1 MIRKTYGVSGLM
13 DWTTQIKAGKGSVS
27 VHFTGGALTAYGVTP
42 AKYSTSNPFF
52 QSVIEN
58 SEQFKSG
65 RIELLGT
72 MEVPD
77 DAATKARKARMA
89 AKAAEKPAKEEQS
102 PVTETPV
109 PETPAPVVKEPV
121 TPTTP
126 AEETPAEEVQPT
138 GETQDETLQGD
149 GDDADVGK
157 IKVADKP
164 DAIEY
169 LKEKFPEKGY
179 TAVKL
184 RTKTAFEAACK
195 ECGVEFLFS
204 SNSNCA
210 RQSSRERGSALSGEE
225 SVFTA

>member
-58 SEQFKSG
+58 SKQFKSG

-89 AKAAEKPAKEEQS
+89 AKAAEKPAKDEQS

-109 PETPAPVVKEPV
+109 PETPAPVAEETV

-149 GDDADVGK
+149 GDDADGGK
-157 IKVADKP
+157 IKVADKSE
-164 DAIEY
+164 AIEY
-169 LKEKFPEKGY
+169 LKEHFADKNY
-179 TAVKL
+179 TATSL

-195 ECGVEFLFS
+195 ECGVEF
-204 SNSNCA
+204 
-210 RQSSRERGSALSGEE
+210 
-225 SVFTA
+225 VFTA

>member
-58 SEQFKSG
+58 SKQFKSG

-89 AKAAEKPAKEEQS
+89 AKAAEKPAKDEQS

-109 PETPAPVVKEPV
+109 SETPAPVAEETV

-126 AEETPAEEVQPT
+126 AEEPPAEEAQPT

-149 GDDADVGK
+149 GEDADGGK
-157 IKVADKP
+157 IKVADKNE
-164 DAIEY
+164 AIEY
-169 LKEKFPEKGY
+169 LKEHFAEKNY
-179 TAVKL
+179 TATSL

-195 ECGVEFLFS
+195 ECGVEF
-204 SNSNCA
+204 
-210 RQSSRERGSALSGEE
+210 
-225 SVFTA
+225 VFTA

>member
-58 SEQFKSG
+58 SKQFKSG

-89 AKAAEKPAKEEQS
+89 AKAAEKPANEVQS
-102 PVTETPV
+102 TVTETPV
-109 PETPAPVVKEPV
+109 PETPANVVEEHV

-126 AEETPAEEVQPT
+126 EKESPADAEQPT
-138 GETQDETLQGD
+138 DDTQDETLQGD
-149 GDDADVGK
+149 GEDADGGK
-157 IKVADKP
+157 IKVADKNE
-164 DAIEY
+164 AIEY
-169 LKEKFPEKGY
+169 LKEHFAEKNY
-179 TAVKL
+179 TATSL

-195 ECGVEFLFS
+195 ECGVEF
-204 SNSNCA
+204 
-210 RQSSRERGSALSGEE
+210 
-225 SVFTA
+225 VFTA

>member
-58 SEQFKSG
+58 SKQFKSG

-89 AKAAEKPAKEEQS
+89 AKAAEKPAKDEQS

-149 GDDADVGK
+149 GDDAYGGK
-157 IKVADKP
+157 IKVADKN

-169 LKEKFPEKGY
+169 LKEHFAEKNY
-179 TAVKL
+179 TATSL

-195 ECGVEFLFS
+195 ECGVEF
-204 SNSNCA
+204 
-210 RQSSRERGSALSGEE
+210 
-225 SVFTA
+225 VFTA

>member
-58 SEQFKSG
+58 SKQFKSG

-89 AKAAEKPAKEEQS
+89 AKAAEKPAKDEQS

-126 AEETPAEEVQPT
+126 AEETPAEAEQPT

-149 GDDADVGK
+149 GEDADGGK
-157 IKVADKP
+157 IKVADKNE
-164 DAIEY
+164 AIEY
-169 LKEKFPEKGY
+169 LKEHFAEKNY
-179 TAVKL
+179 TATSL
-184 RTKTAFEAACK
+184 RTKTAFEVACK
-195 ECGVEFLFS
+195 ECGVEF
-204 SNSNCA
+204 
-210 RQSSRERGSALSGEE
+210 
-225 SVFTA
+225 VFTA

>member
-58 SEQFKSG
+58 SKQFKSG

-89 AKAAEKPAKEEQS
+89 AKAAEKPAKDEQS

-109 PETPAPVVKEPV
+109 PETPAPVAEETV

-126 AEETPAEEVQPT
+126 AEETPAEAEQPT

-149 GDDADVGK
+149 GEDADGGK
-157 IKVADKP
+157 IKVADKNE
-164 DAIEY
+164 AIEY
-169 LKEKFPEKGY
+169 LKEHFAEKNY
-179 TAVKL
+179 TATSL

-195 ECGVEFLFS
+195 ECGVEF
-204 SNSNCA
+204 
-210 RQSSRERGSALSGEE
+210 
-225 SVFTA
+225 VFTA

>member
-58 SEQFKSG
+58 SKQFKSG

-77 DAATKARKARMA
+77 DTATKARKARMA
-89 AKAAEKPAKEEQS
+89 AKAAEKPAKDEQS

-109 PETPAPVVKEPV
+109 PETPAPVAEETV

-126 AEETPAEEVQPT
+126 AEETPAESEQPT

-149 GDDADVGK
+149 GEDADGGK
-157 IKVADKP
+157 IKVADKNE
-164 DAIEY
+164 AIEY
-169 LKEKFPEKGY
+169 LKEHFAEKNY
-179 TAVKL
+179 TATSL

-195 ECGVEFLFS
+195 ECGVEF
-204 SNSNCA
+204 
-210 RQSSRERGSALSGEE
+210 
-225 SVFTA
+225 VFTA

>member
-58 SEQFKSG
+58 SKQFKTG

-77 DAATKARKARMA
+77 DAATKARNARMA
-89 AKAAEKPAKEEQS
+89 AKAAEKPAKDEQS

-126 AEETPAEEVQPT
+126 AEETPAEAEQPT

-149 GDDADVGK
+149 GEDADGGK
-157 IKVADKP
+157 IKVADKNE
-164 DAIEY
+164 AIEY
-169 LKEKFPEKGY
+169 LKEHFAEKNY
-179 TAVKL
+179 TATSL
-184 RTKTAFEAACK
+184 RNKTAFEAACK
-195 ECGVEFLFS
+195 ECGVEF
-204 SNSNCA
+204 
-210 RQSSRERGSALSGEE
+210 
-225 SVFTA
+225 VFTA

>member
-58 SEQFKSG
+58 SKQFKSG

-89 AKAAEKPAKEEQS
+89 AKAAEKPAKDEQS

-149 GDDADVGK
+149 GEDADGGK
-157 IKVADKP
+157 IKVADKNE
-164 DAIEY
+164 AIEY
-169 LKEKFPEKGY
+169 LKEHFPDKNY
-179 TAVKL
+179 TSSGL

-195 ECGVEFLFS
+195 ECGV
-204 SNSNCA
+204 
-210 RQSSRERGSALSGEE
+210 
-225 SVFTA
+225 VFVYKA

>member
-58 SEQFKSG
+58 SKQFKSG

-89 AKAAEKPAKEEQS
+89 AKAAEKPAKDEQS

-126 AEETPAEEVQPT
+126 AEENPAEAEQPT

-149 GDDADVGK
+149 GEDADGGK
-157 IKVADKP
+157 IKVADKNE
-164 DAIEY
+164 AIEY
-169 LKEKFPEKGY
+169 LKEHFAEKNY
-179 TAVKL
+179 TATSL

-195 ECGVEFLFS
+195 ECGVEF
-204 SNSNCA
+204 
-210 RQSSRERGSALSGEE
+210 
-225 SVFTA
+225 VFTA

>member
-13 DWTTQIKAGKGSVS
+13 DWTTQIKTGKVSVS

-65 RIELLGT
+65 RIMLLGE

-89 AKAAEKPAKEEQS
+89 AKAAEKPA
-102 PVTETPV
+102 PV
-109 PETPAPVVKEPV
+109 PETPAPVVEEPV

-126 AEETPAEEVQPT
+126 AKESPAESEQPT
-138 GETQDETLQGD
+138 DETQDETLQGD
-149 GDDADVGK
+149 GDDADGDK

-169 LKEKFPEKGY
+169 LKERFPEKGY

-184 RTKTAFEAACK
+184 RTKTAFDAACK
-195 ECGVEFLFS
+195 ECGVEF
-204 SNSNCA
+204 
-210 RQSSRERGSALSGEE
+210 
-225 SVFTA
+225 VFTA

>member
-58 SEQFKSG
+58 SKQFKSG

-89 AKAAEKPAKEEQS
+89 AKAAEKPAKDEQS

-109 PETPAPVVKEPV
+109 PETPAPVAEETV

-126 AEETPAEEVQPT
+126 AEEPPAEEAQPT

-149 GDDADVGK
+149 GDDADGGK
-157 IKVADKP
+157 IKVADKNE
-164 DAIEY
+164 AIEY
-169 LKEKFPEKGY
+169 LKEHFAEKNY
-179 TAVKL
+179 TATSL

-195 ECGVEFLFS
+195 ECGVEF
-204 SNSNCA
+204 
-210 RQSSRERGSALSGEE
+210 
-225 SVFTA
+225 VFTA

>member
-58 SEQFKSG
+58 SKQFKSG

-89 AKAAEKPAKEEQS
+89 AKAAEKPAKDEQS

-109 PETPAPVVKEPV
+109 PETPAHVAEETV

-126 AEETPAEEVQPT
+126 AEEPPAEEAQPT

-149 GDDADVGK
+149 GEDADGGK
-157 IKVADKP
+157 IKVADKNE
-164 DAIEY
+164 AIEY
-169 LKEKFPEKGY
+169 LKEHFAEKNY
-179 TAVKL
+179 TATSL

-195 ECGVEFLFS
+195 ECGVEF
-204 SNSNCA
+204 
-210 RQSSRERGSALSGEE
+210 
-225 SVFTA
+225 VFTA

>member
-58 SEQFKSG
+58 SKQFKSG

-89 AKAAEKPAKEEQS
+89 AKAAEKPAKDEQS
-102 PVTETPV
+102 PVTETPA

-126 AEETPAEEVQPT
+126 AEETPAEAEQPT

-149 GDDADVGK
+149 GEDADGGK
-157 IKVADKP
+157 IKVADKNE
-164 DAIEY
+164 AIEY
-169 LKEKFPEKGY
+169 LKEHFAEKNY
-179 TAVKL
+179 TATSL

-195 ECGVEFLFS
+195 ECGVEF
-204 SNSNCA
+204 
-210 RQSSRERGSALSGEE
+210 
-225 SVFTA
+225 VFTA

>member
-58 SEQFKSG
+58 SKQFKSG

-89 AKAAEKPAKEEQS
+89 SKAAEKHAKDEQS

-126 AEETPAEEVQPT
+126 AEETPAEAEQPT

-149 GDDADVGK
+149 GEDADGGK
-157 IKVADKP
+157 IKVADKNE
-164 DAIEY
+164 AIEY
-169 LKEKFPEKGY
+169 LKEHFAEKNY
-179 TAVKL
+179 TATSL
-184 RTKTAFEAACK
+184 RTKTAFEVACK
-195 ECGVEFLFS
+195 ECGVEF
-204 SNSNCA
+204 
-210 RQSSRERGSALSGEE
+210 
-225 SVFTA
+225 VFTA

>member
-58 SEQFKSG
+58 SKQFKSG

-89 AKAAEKPAKEEQS
+89 AKAAEKPAKDEQS

-149 GDDADVGK
+149 GDDAYGGK
-157 IKVADKP
+157 IKVADKNE
-164 DAIEY
+164 AIEY
-169 LKEKFPEKGY
+169 LKEHFAGKNH
-179 TAVKL
+179 TATSL

-195 ECGVEFLFS
+195 ECGVEF
-204 SNSNCA
+204 
-210 RQSSRERGSALSGEE
+210 
-225 SVFTA
+225 VFTA

>member
-58 SEQFKSG
+58 SKQFKSG

-89 AKAAEKPAKEEQS
+89 AKAAEKPAKDEQS

-121 TPTTP
+121 TPTTL

-149 GDDADVGK
+149 GDDAYGGK
-157 IKVADKP
+157 IKVADKNE
-164 DAIEY
+164 AIEY
-169 LKEKFPEKGY
+169 LKEHFAEKNY
-179 TAVKL
+179 TATSL

-195 ECGVEFLFS
+195 ECGVEF
-204 SNSNCA
+204 
-210 RQSSRERGSALSGEE
+210 
-225 SVFTA
+225 VFTA

>member
-13 DWTTQIKAGKGSVS
+13 DWTTQIKAGKGFVS

-58 SEQFKSG
+58 SKQFKSG

-89 AKAAEKPAKEEQS
+89 AKAAEKPAKDEQS

-138 GETQDETLQGD
+138 DETQDETLQGD
-149 GDDADVGK
+149 GEDADGGK
-157 IKVADKP
+157 IKVADKNE
-164 DAIEY
+164 AIEY
-169 LKEKFPEKGY
+169 LKEHFAEKNY
-179 TAVKL
+179 TATSL

-195 ECGVEFLFS
+195 ECGVEF
-204 SNSNCA
+204 
-210 RQSSRERGSALSGEE
+210 
-225 SVFTA
+225 VFTA

>member
-1 MIRKTYGVSGLM
+1 MKVKTYGVPGLTE
-13 DWTTQIKAGKGSVS
+13 WHGKLKAGSIEVS
-27 VHFTGGALTAYGVTP
+27 ASFVGGTASPSGAQP
-42 AKYSTSNPFF
+42 AYFMTKDPIVQF
-52 QSVIEN
+52 VIEH
-58 SEQFKSG
+58 SKEYKSG
-65 RIELLGT
+65 FIILVMSQDVAGEH
-72 MEVPD
+72 P
-77 DAATKARKARMA
+77 RMA
-89 AKAAEKPAKEEQS
+89 VPKPA
-102 PVTETPV
+102 PV

-149 GDDADVGK
+149 GEDADGGK
-157 IKVADKP
+157 VKVADKS

-195 ECGVEFLFS
+195 ECGVEF
-204 SNSNCA
+204 
-210 RQSSRERGSALSGEE
+210 
-225 SVFTA
+225 VFTA

>member
-58 SEQFKSG
+58 SKQFKSG

-89 AKAAEKPAKEEQS
+89 AKAAEKPAKDEQS

-109 PETPAPVVKEPV
+109 PETSAPVVKEPV

-126 AEETPAEEVQPT
+126 AEETPAEGVQPT
-138 GETQDETLQGD
+138 DETQDYTLQGD
-149 GDDADVGK
+149 GDDADGGK
-157 IKVADKP
+157 IKVADKNE
-164 DAIEY
+164 AIEY
-169 LKEKFPEKGY
+169 LKEHFAEKNY
-179 TAVKL
+179 TATSL

-195 ECGVEFLFS
+195 ECGVEF
-204 SNSNCA
+204 
-210 RQSSRERGSALSGEE
+210 
-225 SVFTA
+225 VFTA

>member
-42 AKYSTSNPFF
+42 AKYSTSDPFF

-58 SEQFKSG
+58 SKQFKSG

-89 AKAAEKPAKEEQS
+89 AKAAEKPAKDEQS

-149 GDDADVGK
+149 GDDAYGGK
-157 IKVADKP
+157 IKVADKNE
-164 DAIEY
+164 AIEY
-169 LKEKFPEKGY
+169 LKEHFAEKNY
-179 TAVKL
+179 TATSL

-195 ECGVEFLFS
+195 ECGVEF
-204 SNSNCA
+204 
-210 RQSSRERGSALSGEE
+210 
-225 SVFTA
+225 VFTA

>member
-58 SEQFKSG
+58 SKQFKSG

-89 AKAAEKPAKEEQS
+89 AKVAEKPAKDEQS

-109 PETPAPVVKEPV
+109 PETPAPVAEETV

-126 AEETPAEEVQPT
+126 AEETPAYVEQQT
-138 GETQDETLQGD
+138 GEAQDETSQGD
-149 GDDADVGK
+149 GEDADGGK
-157 IKVADKP
+157 IKVADKNE
-164 DAIEY
+164 AIEY
-169 LKEKFPEKGY
+169 LKEHFAEKNY
-179 TAVKL
+179 TATSL

-195 ECGVEFLFS
+195 ECGVEF
-204 SNSNCA
+204 
-210 RQSSRERGSALSGEE
+210 
-225 SVFTA
+225 VFTA

>member
-58 SEQFKSG
+58 SKHFKSG

-89 AKAAEKPAKEEQS
+89 AKAAEKPAKDEQS

-149 GDDADVGK
+149 GDDADGGK
-157 IKVADKP
+157 IKVADKNE
-164 DAIEY
+164 AIEY
-169 LKEKFPEKGY
+169 LKEHFAEKNY
-179 TAVKL
+179 TATSL
-184 RTKTAFEAACK
+184 RTKTAFEAACN
-195 ECGVEFLFS
+195 ECGVEF
-204 SNSNCA
+204 
-210 RQSSRERGSALSGEE
+210 
-225 SVFTA
+225 VFTA

>member
-1 MIRKTYGVSGLM
+1 MSDMIRKTYGVSGLM
-13 DWTTQIKAGKGSVS
+13 DWTTQIKTGKVSVS

-65 RIELLGT
+65 RIMLLSE

-77 DAATKARKARMA
+77 DAATKARKARKA
-89 AKAAEKPAKEEQS
+89 AKAAEKPA
-102 PVTETPV
+102 PV
-109 PETPAPVVKEPV
+109 PETPAPVAEGTV

-138 GETQDETLQGD
+138 GETQDETLQDDGNG
-149 GDDADVGK
+149 GDDADGNKV
-157 IKVADKP
+157 KVADKNE
-164 DAIEY
+164 AIEY
-169 LKEKFPEKGY
+169 LKEHFAEKNY
-179 TAVKL
+179 TATSL

-195 ECGVEFLFS
+195 ECGVEF
-204 SNSNCA
+204 
-210 RQSSRERGSALSGEE
+210 
-225 SVFTA
+225 VFTA

>member
-58 SEQFKSG
+58 SKQFKSG

-89 AKAAEKPAKEEQS
+89 AKVAEKPAKDEQS

-109 PETPAPVVKEPV
+109 PETPAPVAEETV

-126 AEETPAEEVQPT
+126 AEETPAEEAQPT

-149 GDDADVGK
+149 SEDADGGK
-157 IKVADKP
+157 IKVADKNE
-164 DAIEY
+164 AIEY
-169 LKEKFPEKGY
+169 LKEHFAEKNY
-179 TAVKL
+179 TATSL

-195 ECGVEFLFS
+195 ECGVEF
-204 SNSNCA
+204 
-210 RQSSRERGSALSGEE
+210 
-225 SVFTA
+225 VYTA

>member
-58 SEQFKSG
+58 SKQFKSG

-89 AKAAEKPAKEEQS
+89 AKAAEKPAKDEQS

-126 AEETPAEEVQPT
+126 AEETPAEAEQPT
-138 GETQDETLQGD
+138 GETQDETVQGD
-149 GDDADVGK
+149 GEDADGGK
-157 IKVADKP
+157 IKVADKNE
-164 DAIEY
+164 AIEY
-169 LKEKFPEKGY
+169 LKEHFAEKNY
-179 TAVKL
+179 TATSL

-195 ECGVEFLFS
+195 ESGVAVVL
-204 SNSNCA
+204 
-210 RQSSRERGSALSGEE
+210 
-225 SVFTA
+225 TA

>member
-58 SEQFKSG
+58 SKQFKSG

-89 AKAAEKPAKEEQS
+89 AKAAEKPAKDEQS

-149 GDDADVGK
+149 GDDAYGGK
-157 IKVADKP
+157 IKVADKNE
-164 DAIEY
+164 AIEY
-169 LKEKFPEKGY
+169 LKEHFAEKNY
-179 TAVKL
+179 TATSL

-195 ECGVEFLFS
+195 ECGVEF
-204 SNSNCA
+204 
-210 RQSSRERGSALSGEE
+210 
-225 SVFTA
+225 VFTV

>member
-13 DWTTQIKAGKGSVS
+13 DWTTQIKTGKVSVS

-65 RIELLGT
+65 RIMLLGE

-77 DAATKARKARMA
+77 DAATKARKARKA

-102 PVTETPV
+102 PVTETTV
-109 PETPAPVVKEPV
+109 PETPAPVVDEPV

-126 AEETPAEEVQPT
+126 AKESTAESEQPT
-138 GETQDETLQGD
+138 DETQDETLQGD
-149 GDDADVGK
+149 GDDADGGK
-157 IKVADKP
+157 IMVADKP

-169 LKEKFPEKGY
+169 LKWRFPEKGY

-184 RTKTAFEAACK
+184 RTKTAFDAACK
-195 ECGVEFLFS
+195 ECGVEFLFT

-210 RQSSRERGSALSGEE
+210 RQSSLERGSALAGEE

>member
-58 SEQFKSG
+58 SKQFKSG

-77 DAATKARKARMA
+77 DTATKARKARMA
-89 AKAAEKPAKEEQS
+89 AKAAEKPAKDEQS

-126 AEETPAEEVQPT
+126 AEETPAEAEQPT

-149 GDDADVGK
+149 GEDADGGK
-157 IKVADKP
+157 IKVADKNE
-164 DAIEY
+164 AIEY
-169 LKEKFPEKGY
+169 LKEHFAEKNY
-179 TAVKL
+179 TATSL

-195 ECGVEFLFS
+195 ECGVEF
-204 SNSNCA
+204 
-210 RQSSRERGSALSGEE
+210 
-225 SVFTA
+225 VFTA

>member
-1 MIRKTYGVSGLM
+1 M
-13 DWTTQIKAGKGSVS
+13 S

-58 SEQFKSG
+58 SKQFKSG

-89 AKAAEKPAKEEQS
+89 AKAAEKPAKDEQS
-102 PVTETPV
+102 PVTGTPV
-109 PETPAPVVKEPV
+109 PETPAPVAEETV

-126 AEETPAEEVQPT
+126 AEEPPAEETQPT

-149 GDDADVGK
+149 GEDADGGK
-157 IKVADKP
+157 IKVADKNE
-164 DAIEY
+164 AIEY
-169 LKEKFPEKGY
+169 LKEHFAEKNY
-179 TAVKL
+179 TATSL

-195 ECGVEFLFS
+195 ECGVEF
-204 SNSNCA
+204 
-210 RQSSRERGSALSGEE
+210 
-225 SVFTA
+225 VFTA

>member
-58 SEQFKSG
+58 SKQFKSG

-89 AKAAEKPAKEEQS
+89 AKAAEKPAKDEQS

-109 PETPAPVVKEPV
+109 PETPAPVAEETV

-126 AEETPAEEVQPT
+126 AEEPPAEEAQPT

-149 GDDADVGK
+149 SEDADGGK
-157 IKVADKP
+157 IKVADKNE
-164 DAIEY
+164 AIEY
-169 LKEKFPEKGY
+169 LKEHFADKNY
-179 TAVKL
+179 TATSL

-195 ECGVEFLFS
+195 ECGVEF
-204 SNSNCA
+204 
-210 RQSSRERGSALSGEE
+210 
-225 SVFTA
+225 VFTA